1 MFRQWGHASTGI
13 GVAGTVTIGVLTIP
27 MLRRLPEQS
36 RVSIEG
42 ITTIAGALEA
52 CRRTHSQGWELVA
65 YAQHLAA
72 RKFTNS
78 RLNAAGTSLI
88 PPPTINIKSG

>member
-1 MFRQWGHASTGI
+1 MSRQWGHASTGI

-42 ITTIAGALEA
+42 ITTIAGASKPAGARICKGGNWWPIRAASRGQKIHLLS
-52 CRRTHSQGWELVA
+52 SQYRGYIVDSISN
-65 YAQHLAA
+65 Y
-72 RKFTNS
+72 
-78 RLNAAGTSLI
+78 
-88 PPPTINIKSG
+88 